1 MTPRHLR
8 SLPPGVSEF
17 MTHPGRYDDAL
28 GYSRYGRQR
37 ETELVGLGT
46 ATARSAAAAL
56 GISLCHFGDL

>member
-1 MTPRHLR
+1 
-8 SLPPGVSEF
+8 

-46 ATARSAAAAL
+46 LTARSAAAAL
-56 GISLCHFGDL
+56 GIWLCHFGDL